1 MKSFKKILSLGVGL
15 AVAVTTA
22 AAVSMAG
29 NASAIACY
37 KYDPNGFQ
45 TSTTPVFNNIC
56 GISGTSGATNGN
68 LSSTDGSYP
77 LGDETDFVRIRQ
89 NTSNSPLGSKN
100 PKLVNSLSSACDN
113 GTNFDIWTYVHNDAE
128 PQYNDNGNGSAV
140 AHNVKL
146 AMSAPINTSGN
157 KFSFASTVSASNA
170 ASVSDSATLSCNGQ
184 PVKLTLVPSAVY
196 YNNDLS
202 QTTYGQLPDSA
213 VNGTTPLGSPAMN
226 GNVWGCWEYRIV
238 IVYRVTVEKQQ
249 PTPSSAV
256 CDMFSVTASEDK
268 KVKVSAFK
276 YTAENS
282 NFKQVVVDWG
292 DNNSNTYKNAN
303 VVVGQEHQYKDFGTY
318 LITAVV
324 TFDEN
329 GKEVTSGGAGTACA
343 QQVTFSPNQPP
354 SVTPPTTTGAGPTS
368 LVNTGPG
375 STLAAFAAA
384 TIAGTLAYRRFL
396 SRRLGL

>member
-1 MKSFKKILSLGVGL
+1 MSFKKLVSIGTGL
-15 AVAVTTA
+15 VVAITA
-22 AAVSMAG
+22 AVAVSMAG

-37 KYDPNGFQ
+37 KYDPSGNFQ

-56 GISGTSGATNGN
+56 GITTNM
-68 LSSTDGSYP
+68 SSTQGNYA

-89 NTSNSPLGSKN
+89 NTSGSPLGSSN
-100 PKLVNSLSSACDN
+100 PKLVNDLTSACDN
-113 GTNFDIWTYVHNDAE
+113 GTNFDIWTYIHNDAMAD
-128 PQYNDNGNGSAV
+128 YNDNGNGSAV
-140 AHNVKL
+140 AHDVKL
-146 AMSAPINTSGN
+146 AMSAPINTTGN
-157 KFSFASTVSASNA
+157 HFSFGSTISARNA
-170 ASVSDSATLSCNGQ
+170 ASVNDSASLTCNGQ

-196 YNNDLS
+196 YNNDVN
-202 QTTYGQLPDSA
+202 QTNFSQLPDSA
-213 VNGTTPLGSPAMN
+213 VNGTTTVGSPNM
-226 GNVWGCWEYRIV
+226 GSGDEWGCWNYRIV
-238 IVYRVTVEKQQ
+238 VVYRVTVQKEQ

-256 CDMFSVTASEDK
+256 CNMFTVTASEDK

-282 NFKQVVVDWG
+282 NFKQVVVNWG
-292 DNNSNTYKNAN
+292 DNNSNTYTNAN
-303 VVVGQEHQYKDFGTY
+303 AVVGQGHQYNSFGTY

-343 QQVTFSPNQPP
+343 EQVTFTPNQPP
-354 SVTPPTTTGAGPTS
+354 TVTPPTPPTGASGSPAPTS

-375 STLAAFAAA
+375 STLAAFAVA

-396 SRRLGL
+396 SRRLSRQ